1 MVTRWSVRSTV
12 KMAKG
17 LGFGLGKPKKSGK
30 VKDESRFRESKP
42 EQTGCKVERTGEM
55 SEARVFVGRA
65 WNASRTATGVRADK
79 KSRREHHM
87 RGQGVK

>member
-1 MVTRWSVRSTV
+1 MGTRWGARSTV

-17 LGFGLGKPKKSGK
+17 LGFGLGKPKKSSK
-30 VKDESRFRESKP
+30 VKDESRFRESEL

-55 SEARVFVGRA
+55 SETRVFAGRA
-65 WNASRTATGVRADK
+65 WNVSRTATGVRADK

-87 RGQGVK
+87 QGQGVK